1 MKVELSDHAGGASVS
16 FGELPLVLTVDEAR
30 RVLRIGRRQ
39 LYQAI
44 ARRDVHTVK
53 VGRSIRI
60 PRSSL
65 EAWLADPDHALTVNA
80 RSARAHSAVTPANF
94 TSQCHRHTA

>member
-1 MKVELSDHAGGASVS
+1 MKMEMSEGASGVTMS

-65 EAWLADPDHALTVNA
+65 EAWLADPDPE
-80 RSARAHSAVTPANF
+80 PAQ
-94 TSQCHRHTA
+94 SRP

>member
-1 MKVELSDHAGGASVS
+1 MKMEVSERAGGATMS

-44 ARRDVHTVK
+44 ARRDDVHTVK

-65 EAWLADPDHALTVNA
+65 EAWLTEPDQEPEQ
-80 RSARAHSAVTPANF
+80 SGP
-94 TSQCHRHTA
+94 

>member
-1 MKVELSDHAGGASVS
+1 MKAEVFERAVGASVT

-65 EAWLADPDHALTVNA
+65 EAWLAEPQTDLAQSRP
-80 RSARAHSAVTPANF
+80 
-94 TSQCHRHTA
+94 

>member
-1 MKVELSDHAGGASVS
+1 MKMEVSEVAGGATMS

-65 EAWLADPDHALTVNA
+65 EAWLAEPDQEAA
-80 RSARAHSAVTPANF
+80 QSRPQS
-94 TSQCHRHTA
+94 

>member
-1 MKVELSDHAGGASVS
+1 MKVYGGRAAVSERAGSASVS

-53 VGRSIRI
+53 VGRTIRI

-65 EAWLADPDHALTVNA
+65 AAWLAEPDHEPAQ
-80 RSARAHSAVTPANF
+80 SAR
-94 TSQCHRHTA
+94 

>member
-1 MKVELSDHAGGASVS
+1 MKLKGGRANVSERAGGASVS

-44 ARRDVHTVK
+44 ARASRR
-53 VGRSIRI
+53 G
-60 PRSSL
+60 
-65 EAWLADPDHALTVNA
+65 
-80 RSARAHSAVTPANF
+80 
-94 TSQCHRHTA
+94 

>member
-44 ARRDVHTVK
+44 ARRDVHT
-53 VGRSIRI
+53 RS
-60 PRSSL
+60 
-65 EAWLADPDHALTVNA
+65 
-80 RSARAHSAVTPANF
+80 RSAAASGSLVRASK
-94 TSQCHRHTA
+94 RG

>member
-1 MKVELSDHAGGASVS
+1 MKVEVFERAIGSSAT

-53 VGRSIRI
+53 VGRTIRI

-65 EAWLADPDHALTVNA
+65 EAWLAEPDQE
-80 RSARAHSAVTPANF
+80 PAQ
-94 TSQCHRHTA
+94 SVR

>member
-1 MKVELSDHAGGASVS
+1 MSELPDRKGMTT
-16 FGELPLVLTVDEAR
+16 GELPLVLTVDEAR

-44 ARRDVHTVK
+44 ARQDVPAVK

-65 EAWLADPDHALTVNA
+65 EAWLAAPNQSRD
-80 RSARAHSAVTPANF
+80 SIS
-94 TSQCHRHTA
+94 

>member
-1 MKVELSDHAGGASVS
+1 MKMEVSERAGGPTMS

-44 ARRDVHTVK
+44 ARQDVHTVK

-65 EAWLADPDHALTVNA
+65 EALLADPVQEHAPS
-80 RSARAHSAVTPANF
+80 RP
-94 TSQCHRHTA
+94 

>member
-1 MKVELSDHAGGASVS
+1 VSDLPGGDGTNL
-16 FGELPLVLTVDEAR
+16 GELPLVLTVDEAR
-30 RVLRIGRRQ
+30 KVLRIGRRQ

-44 ARRDVHTVK
+44 TKQLVPAVK

-65 EAWLADPDHALTVNA
+65 EAWFAAAVEERDPDL
-80 RSARAHSAVTPANF
+80 
-94 TSQCHRHTA
+94 

>member
-1 MKVELSDHAGGASVS
+1 MNGASVTMS
-16 FGELPLVLTVDEAR
+16 EHAGRPRPMVLSELPLV

-65 EAWLADPDHALTVNA
+65 EAWLAEPDHEPAQ
-80 RSARAHSAVTPANF
+80 SVTLG
-94 TSQCHRHTA
+94 

>member
-1 MKVELSDHAGGASVS
+1 MKVEVSQQGGGTTVS

-65 EAWLADPDHALTVNA
+65 EAWLADRDPE
-80 RSARAHSAVTPANF
+80 PAQ
-94 TSQCHRHTA
+94 SRP

>member
-1 MKVELSDHAGGASVS
+1 MKVEASERGVAAS
-16 FGELPLVLTVDEAR
+16 TTFGDLPLVLTVDEAR

-65 EAWLADPDHALTVNA
+65 EAWLAEPVQAA
-80 RSARAHSAVTPANF
+80 AESRPQS
-94 TSQCHRHTA
+94 

>member
-1 MKVELSDHAGGASVS
+1 MNVEGGRATVSVRAGGASVS

-39 LYQAI
+39 LYEAI

-53 VGRSIRI
+53 FGRSIRI

-65 EAWLADPDHALTVNA
+65 EAWLADPDQ
-80 RSARAHSAVTPANF
+80 SARAESAL
-94 TSQCHRHTA
+94 R

>member
-1 MKVELSDHAGGASVS
+1 MSDLPDREGVS
-16 FGELPLVLTVDEAR
+16 SSELPLVLTVEEAR

-44 ARRDVHTVK
+44 ARQDVPAVK

-65 EAWLADPDHALTVNA
+65 EAWLGAPNQSRDPI
-80 RSARAHSAVTPANF
+80 S
-94 TSQCHRHTA
+94 

>member
-1 MKVELSDHAGGASVS
+1 MSDLPDREGISP
-16 FGELPLVLTVDEAR
+16 GELPLVLTVEEAR

-44 ARRDVHTVK
+44 ARQDVPAVK

-65 EAWLADPDHALTVNA
+65 EAWLAAPNQSRDPIL
-80 RSARAHSAVTPANF
+80 
-94 TSQCHRHTA
+94 

>member
-1 MKVELSDHAGGASVS
+1 MKVDGGRAAVSERAGSASVS

-53 VGRSIRI
+53 VGRTIRI

-65 EAWLADPDHALTVNA
+65 EAWLAESDHE
-80 RSARAHSAVTPANF
+80 PAQ
-94 TSQCHRHTA
+94 SVR

>member
-1 MKVELSDHAGGASVS
+1 MKLKGGRANVSERAGGASVS

-44 ARRDVHTVK
+44 ARRDVHTLK

-65 EAWLADPDHALTVNA
+65 EAWLAKPDHEPAQ
-80 RSARAHSAVTPANF
+80 SVTLG
-94 TSQCHRHTA
+94 

>member
-1 MKVELSDHAGGASVS
+1 MKLELSERAGDASVS

-65 EAWLADPDHALTVNA
+65 ETWLADPDYE
-80 RSARAHSAVTPANF
+80 RASRRPLG
-94 TSQCHRHTA
+94 

>member
-1 MKVELSDHAGGASVS
+1 MSELPNSEGMTT
-16 FGELPLVLTVDEAR
+16 GELPLVLTVDEAR
-30 RVLRIGRRQ
+30 RLLRIGRRQ

-44 ARRDVHTVK
+44 SRQDVPAVK

-65 EAWLADPDHALTVNA
+65 EAWLAAPNEKSD
-80 RSARAHSAVTPANF
+80 SIS
-94 TSQCHRHTA
+94 

>member
-1 MKVELSDHAGGASVS
+1 MKMEDGRAAVSERPGGARVS

-53 VGRSIRI
+53 VGRTIRI

-65 EAWLADPDHALTVNA
+65 AAWLAEPDHE
-80 RSARAHSAVTPANF
+80 PAQ
-94 TSQCHRHTA
+94 SVR

>member
-1 MKVELSDHAGGASVS
+1 MKVEVSERAVAASVT

-65 EAWLADPDHALTVNA
+65 EAWLAEPDQEAA
-80 RSARAHSAVTPANF
+80 QSRPQS
-94 TSQCHRHTA
+94 

>member
-1 MKVELSDHAGGASVS
+1 MNLKGGRANVPERAGGASVS

-44 ARRDVHTVK
+44 ARRDVHTLK

-65 EAWLADPDHALTVNA
+65 ESWLAEPDHEPAQ
-80 RSARAHSAVTPANF
+80 SVTLG
-94 TSQCHRHTA
+94 

>member
-1 MKVELSDHAGGASVS
+1 MKMEVSERVGGPTMG

-65 EAWLADPDHALTVNA
+65 EAWLAEPDQE
-80 RSARAHSAVTPANF
+80 PAK
-94 TSQCHRHTA
+94 SRP